1 VVAALAQSG
10 PTTTAV
16 DSGDLGRCRSEVER
30 RLHPS
35 HTLRQRAILRKN
47 SRTDVWIFSLSH
59 AKVQNV
65 YAAYWLYYVKSVR
78 GLMAISRRPPPR

>member
-1 VVAALAQSG
+1 MVAALAQSG

-30 RLHPS
+30 RLHQS

-47 SRTDVWIFSLSH
+47 SRTVVWIFSLSH

-65 YAAYWLYYVKSVR
+65 YAAYWLYYVKSV
-78 GLMAISRRPPPR
+78 AYVA